1 MGIHKKRIMQ
11 NIDETIL
18 INHDKP
24 LIMHIDLNSCFATI
38 EQQANPLLRGKPIA
52 VAAYST
58 PNAFILAPSIEA
70 KRLGIR
76 MGMRI
81 RDAQA
86 IYHNIVIR
94 TPDPP
99 KYRDVHIKF
108 KKIFQDYSPEVIPK
122 SIDEAIIDFRPT
134 NNLHHDLV
142 SVAKEIKQRMKDEIG
157 EWIFCSIGI
166 GTNMFLAKL
175 GASFKKPDGLT
186 YIDYKNLIAIYKQTT
201 LLDLNGINV
210 RYQARLNVHGIYT
223 PYDFFKTSQETLHK
237 KIFRSVIGARWYEKL
252 RGYEADQREFSTKS
266 IGHQYAL
273 HKPTADSKEL
283 SKLLMKLCEK
293 TGRRLRRKGYTASGI
308 HIGLRY
314 NDHTYWHHG
323 KTIHQNLY
331 TTIELYRHAQTI
343 FSLQLERKPVS
354 LMSVTSYQLS
364 QQNDRQLSI
373 FGDEIAKT
381 HHVSDAAD
389 KINDIYGEFTVV
401 PGIMMDMD
409 DVILDRIAF
418 GGVREMEGLTTSFAG

>member
-1 MGIHKKRIMQ
+1 MQ
-11 NIDETIL
+11 NRNETAL

-38 EQQANPLLRGKPIA
+38 EQQANPLLRGKPIV
-52 VAAYST
+52 VAAYGT

-70 KRLGIR
+70 KRLGIK
-76 MGMRI
+76 MGMRV
-81 RDAQA
+81 RDAQT
-86 IYHNIVIR
+86 IYRNVIVRI
-94 TPDPP
+94 PDPP
-99 KYRDVHIKF
+99 KYRDVHLKF

-134 NNLHHDLV
+134 NNLHQDLV

-175 GASFKKPDGLT
+175 GATFKKPDGLT
-186 YIDYKNLIAIYKQTT
+186 YIDYKNLIAIYRHTT

-223 PYDFFKTSQETLHK
+223 PYDFFRASQQILHK

-273 HKPTADSKEL
+273 HKSTADLKEL

-293 TGRRLRRKGYTASGI
+293 TGRRLRRKGYTARGI
-308 HIGLRY
+308 HLGLRY
-314 NDHTYWHHG
+314 NDRTYWHHG
-323 KTIHQNLY
+323 QTGKQNLY
-331 TTIELYRHAQTI
+331 TTGELYQQARMILTTQPK
-343 FSLQLERKPVS
+343 RKPVS
-354 LMSVTSYQLS
+354 LMSVTSYHLAA
-364 QQNDRQLSI
+364 QNERQLSI
-373 FGDEIAKT
+373 FEEEITKS
-381 HHVSDAAD
+381 HNVSDAAD

-401 PGIMMDMD
+401 PGLMIEMD

-418 GGVREMEGLTTSFAG
+418 GGVREMEGLTTSFSG